1 MLRPPSTRPS
11 WWKRETGCSRFSPG
25 EYPGAEAT
33 TEQSVAWRNADNQL
47 MEGWI
52 DLLLETPAGYVLVDH
67 KSYPGNDPVGHI
79 KDEYI
84 GQMHGYAEA
93 IESITGRPVVETL
106 IHMPAL
112 GKVFR
117 IS

>member
-1 MLRPPSTRPS
+1 
-11 WWKRETGCSRFSPG
+11 
-25 EYPGAEAT
+25 
-33 TEQSVAWRNADNQL
+33 

-67 KSYPGNDPVGHI
+67 KSYPGTDPVGHI
-79 KDEYI
+79 KDKYI
-84 GQMHGYAEA
+84 GQMRGYAEA
-93 IESITGRPVVETL
+93 IESNTGRPVVETL

-112 GKVFR
+112 GKMFR